1 MVFTFS
7 LKKNDDFRTVYKEGR
22 SKAERFLIIYV
33 MKNGSEN
40 NRLGISVSKKVG
52 NSVVRHHV
60 KRLVKECYRLRE
72 NMFINGIDIV
82 FLARKGADKLD
93 FYETDREVM
102 KLMALSHA
110 VDKEKGN
117 LIS

>member
-1 MVFTFS
+1 MIFTLP
-7 LKKNDDFRTVYKEGR
+7 LKKNDDFRTVYKKGR

-33 MKNGSEN
+33 MKNGLNE
-40 NRLGISVSKKVG
+40 NRLGVSVSKKVG
-52 NSVVRHHV
+52 NSVVRHRV

-93 FYETDREVM
+93 FSETEREVM
-102 KLMALSHA
+102 RLMTLSHA
-110 VDKEKGN
+110 VIKEKGN
-117 LIS
+117 DLS

>member
-1 MVFTFS
+1 MIFTLP
-7 LKKNDDFRTVYKEGR
+7 LKKNDDFRTVYKKGR

-33 MKNGSEN
+33 MKNGSEK

-72 NMFINGIDIV
+72 NMFINGIDII
-82 FLARKGADKLD
+82 FLARKGADALD
-93 FYETDREVM
+93 FRETEREVM
-102 KLMALSHA
+102 RLMTLSHA
-110 VDKEKGN
+110 VFEEKGSD
-117 LIS
+117 LS